1 MRTTLAFFSLGL
13 VLASPASGP
22 VDVTVTPDI
31 REYCHIVRFPLGWKT
46 GRYDPKIHQPLSYS
60 YDNPYEFRVPGEL
73 ETTFLVGGIVLPSK
87 QYTINKYRVDLSDPA
102 GIAQPVSE
110 KEWQSAAIIPD
121 TRLVDYSR
129 NFARLRF
136 INSEPLV
143 LNSRQFPK
151 TGDIWA
157 GQCARLSPDR
167 SWIVLLSSSGTIAK
181 RDEFLILGGRDK
193 GRLFLDFYK
202 VETGKK
208 LITIVGSYLDINP
221 QALNQGLWV
230 TERYFILPLGA
241 HRERSVVCDVGRV
254 ERKARL
260 KP

>member
-1 MRTTLAFFSLGL
+1 MRTTLVFFSLCL
-13 VLASPASGP
+13 VVASPASGP
-22 VDVTVTPDI
+22 VDVILTPEI
-31 REYCHIVRFPLGWKT
+31 QKYCHVVRFPQGWNTEK
-46 GRYDPKIHQPLSYS
+46 YDPKIHQPLSYS
-60 YDNPYEFRVPGEL
+60 YDSPYEFRVSGEL

-87 QYTINKYRVDLSDPA
+87 KYTINKYRVDLSDPA
-102 GIAQPVSE
+102 GIAQPADE
-110 KEWQSAAIIPD
+110 KEWQSGAIIPD

-129 NFARLRF
+129 NFAPLRF
-136 INSEPLV
+136 LNSEPLV
-143 LNSRQFPK
+143 FNSRQFAK

-181 RDEFLILGGRDK
+181 RDEFLIFGGRDK
-193 GRLFLDFYK
+193 GKLFLDFYN
-202 VETGKK
+202 VETGKR

-241 HRERSVVCDVGRV
+241 HRERSLVCDVGRV
-254 ERKARL
+254 VRKSRD
-260 KP
+260 

>member
-1 MRTTLAFFSLGL
+1 MSFDFRKAGKPKGMTRKTTNHFLIVMTALTSFAY
-13 VLASPASGP
+13 LASLRRRSWSVESCSRASSTQSTSIGW
-22 VDVTVTPDI
+22 TCRTL
-31 REYCHIVRFPLGWKT
+31 RES
-46 GRYDPKIHQPLSYS
+46 PK
-60 YDNPYEFRVPGEL
+60 
-73 ETTFLVGGIVLPSK
+73 
-87 QYTINKYRVDLSDPA
+87 
-102 GIAQPVSE
+102 PVSE
-110 KEWQSAAIIPD
+110 KESQSAAIIPD

-136 INSEPLV
+136 INSESLV
-143 LNSRQFPK
+143 FNDRQFPK

-181 RDEFLILGGRDK
+181 RDEFLILGARDK
-193 GRLFLDFYK
+193 GKLFLDFYN

-208 LITIVGSYLDINP
+208 LITVVGSYLDINP

-230 TERYFILPLGA
+230 TEGYFILPLDA

-254 ERKARL
+254 VRKS
-260 KP
+260 KD